1 MISTQIIRVLTKGGH
16 CLPPRTSEPVFLFHA
31 LHRTHHNVVVSEMAA
46 QGLSDVGQPMILM
59 LLERCENGEIG
70 CQKDLASEMH
80 VSPATI
86 ATSLKSLERM
96 GYVKKLPDAADARRN
111 RVSVTEK
118 GRDAVARCNAV
129 FETVDRQL
137 YAGFTQE
144 ELDTI
149 QRLHRRMLDN
159 LRAISHETNATRKEP
174 CL

>member
-1 MISTQIIRVLTKGGH
+1 M
-16 CLPPRTSEPVFLFHA
+16 PPRCSRPVFLFHS
-31 LHRTHHNVVVSEMAA
+31 LNREHHNVVVSEMAA
-46 QGLSDVGQPMILM
+46 QGLQDVGQPMILM

-70 CQKDLASEMH
+70 CQKDLAAELN

-111 RVSVTEK
+111 RVAVTQK
-118 GRDAVARCNAV
+118 GRDAVARCHQV

-137 YAGFTQE
+137 YDGFSQE

-149 QRLHRRMLDN
+149 QRLHRRMLEN
-159 LRAISHETNATRKEP
+159 LRAIDRTPESTRKEP